1 VKRRDPAG
9 LLVDRWV
16 GWLVR
21 HEPSGLPITPSLRL
35 RRHAQAAMADLA
47 ATRVDFT
54 RSAEDLR
61 GTADLRR
68 AQQAAIPWY
77 ERARVCCADG
87 EHYSPR
93 TYVLPSGR
101 CSSERNAP
109 RGRPRW

>member
-1 VKRRDPAG
+1 MKRRDPAG
-9 LLVDRWV
+9 LLVDRWA

-21 HEPSGLPITPSLRL
+21 HEPSGLPITPSLRP

-61 GTADLRR
+61 GTADLRQ

-77 ERARVCCADG
+77 ERARVCCAD

-101 CSSERNAP
+101 YSSERNAP